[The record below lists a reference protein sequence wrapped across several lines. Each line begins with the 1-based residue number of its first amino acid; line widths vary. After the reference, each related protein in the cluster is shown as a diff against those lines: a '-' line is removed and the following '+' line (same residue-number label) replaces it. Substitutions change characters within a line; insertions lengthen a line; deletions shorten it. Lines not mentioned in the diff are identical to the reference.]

1 MSNLK
6 GVGGVLNPTQMLHG
20 FRIVLTDPSKDI
32 YYWKSIHE
40 TKYFDNL
47 NLLYMYPWLFEE
59 NPRILLVFYIL
70 A

>member
-6 GVGGVLNPTQMLHG
+6 GVGWCIKPHTDAPWLHE
-20 FRIVLTDPSKDI
+20 DI
-32 YYWKSIHE
+32 YYRKSIHE

-47 NLLYMYPWLFEE
+47 NLLYPWLFEE